1 MQFKKD
7 ERNEIKSTSHSRYR
21 CQYHIVFAPKYRRKE
36 IYGQLKKDIGEIL
49 RTLCKQKNVEILEA
63 EACIDHIHM
72 ITSYQEHCKYKA
84 FRSLQTRKNNICSI
98 TLRKKPSGMKNG
110 RLFCVDRRK
119 GGAKITTKFQCSNLC
134 NFNEKEGRKWPMKN

>member
-1 MQFKKD
+1 MQIKKD

-63 EACIDHIHM
+63 EACVDHIHM
-72 ITSYQEHCKYKA
+72 FSGCTKLKSSKPE
-84 FRSLQTRKNNICSI
+84 SSPLSI
-98 TLRKKPSGMKNG
+98 G
-110 RLFCVDRRK
+110 
-119 GGAKITTKFQCSNLC
+119 
-134 NFNEKEGRKWPMKN
+134 